1 MTVAVGRLQFSIT
14 MTAPRTE
21 RIPQPEPESALERIA
36 RKDRQHEAAN
46 ADRSRWIT
54 TMLERAGRPF

>member
-14 MTAPRTE
+14 MSAPRTE
-21 RIPQPEPESALERIA
+21 RAPQPEPESTLERSA
-36 RKDRQHEAAN
+36 RKDRQHQAADE
-46 ADRSRWIT
+46 DRSRWIT